1 MVEVVEGYGTVPG
14 GARPFAVTGCDNIAI
29 LFFQYCTSSSADIFA
44 VGEVEEEVDCADA
57 LL

>member
-1 MVEVVEGYGTVPG
+1 MPG